1 MKIALG
7 SDHAGFVFK
16 ERVKV
21 LLIDWGHTPLDF
33 GCFDATPVDYP
44 DFVVPAA
51 AAVASGRCERGFV
64 FGGSGNG
71 EAIAANKLRG
81 IRCGVG
87 WSVESVRL
95 TRAHNDAN
103 VLSLGGRL
111 VNPAELEQITRVF
124 LDTPFDGGRHANRL
138 TKLAL
143 LGSLSSPS

>member
-16 ERVKV
+16 ERVKAW
-21 LLIDWGHTPLDF
+21 LIDWGHTPLDF
-33 GCFDATPVDYP
+33 GSFDTSPVDYP
-44 DFVVPAA
+44 DFVLPAA

-71 EAIAANKLRG
+71 EAMAANKLRG

-124 LDTPFDGGRHANRL
+124 LETAFEGGRHAPRL
-138 TKLAL
+138 AKLAL
-143 LGSLSSPS
+143 LGSLPSPG